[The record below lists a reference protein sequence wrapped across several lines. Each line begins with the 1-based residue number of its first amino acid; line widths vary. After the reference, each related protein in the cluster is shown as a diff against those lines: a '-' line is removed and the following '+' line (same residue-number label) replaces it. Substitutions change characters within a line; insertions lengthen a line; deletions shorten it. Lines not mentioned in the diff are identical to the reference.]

1 MNRKINVW
9 LFVFFIFF
17 YFSACSRHHL
27 KNADAGNRLV
37 IASPHPLALIN
48 PIIENFENESGID
61 VLVFKSG
68 TGEIISNVLRYPDTA
83 PYDILWGGSYT
94 SVLPFAKFFEKYK
107 SCNEDAVH
115 ESYKNS
121 EGMLTRFS
129 DVPSVLMINRKR
141 LGSIEVNGYADLLN
155 PLLKGQIAFADP
167 EFSSSSWEHLIN
179 MLFAMGN
186 GIPENGWSY
195 VEQLCL
201 NLDGKIQQGSSAVYE
216 GVAKG
221 SFAVGLTFEEGAA
234 NYAQNDSNI
243 SIVYMKEGVVFTPD
257 GIYLLK
263 NARNPENAKRFI
275 DYATAFPVQN
285 YISRQLNRRSVRSDI
300 AIKQLFL
307 PKDLINCIEI
317 DHKKAS
323 VCQNEWI
330 SEFHNLLFSQE
341 SPENSENSGNSET
354 FHAKNA
360 AAGGGV
366 QK

>member
-1 MNRKINVW
+1 
-9 LFVFFIFF
+9 
-17 YFSACSRHHL
+17 
-27 KNADAGNRLV
+27 
-37 IASPHPLALIN
+37 
-48 PIIENFENESGID
+48 
-61 VLVFKSG
+61 
-68 TGEIISNVLRYPDTA
+68 
-83 PYDILWGGSYT
+83 
-94 SVLPFAKFFEKYK
+94 
-107 SCNEDAVH
+107 
-115 ESYKNS
+115 
-121 EGMLTRFS
+121 
-129 DVPSVLMINRKR
+129 
-141 LGSIEVNGYADLLN
+141 
-155 PLLKGQIAFADP
+155 
-167 EFSSSSWEHLIN
+167 
-179 MLFAMGN
+179 
-186 GIPENGWSY
+186 
-195 VEQLCL
+195 
-201 NLDGKIQQGSSAVYE
+201 
-216 GVAKG
+216 
-221 SFAVGLTFEEGAA
+221 
-234 NYAQNDSNI
+234 
-243 SIVYMKEGVVFTPD
+243 MKEGVVFTPD

-323 VCQNEWI
+323 ACQNEWI